1 MTAQQQERRSIERR
15 RSIVRAFWR
24 GNFERRRIAPRR
36 GVERHA
42 VVTDWFH
49 PQWLAT
55 TMLILLLCAADAI
68 LTITLISHG
77 ASEINPLM
85 EWLLKGTGQRFAFV
99 KLGLTITGVVVL
111 TAFARIRI
119 FGGSTAA
126 GVLLYVVLA
135 GYIALV
141 GYELWLLRNIT
152 W

>member
-1 MTAQQQERRSIERR
+1 MKAQQQERQSIERR

-36 GVERHA
+36 GTDQPA

-55 TMLILLLCAADAI
+55 TILILLLCVADAI

-85 EWLLKGTGQRFAFV
+85 VPLVKGSGVSFAFV

-111 TAFARIRI
+111 TMFARIRV
-119 FGGSTAA
+119 FGATAA
-126 GVLLYVVLA
+126 GVLLYAALA
-135 GYIALV
+135 AYSVLV
-141 GYELWLLRNIT
+141 GYELWLLRNIPL
-152 W
+152 

>member
-1 MTAQQQERRSIERR
+1 MTVQQQERRSFERR

-36 GVERHA
+36 SIERHA

-49 PQWLAT
+49 PQWLVT

-85 EWLLKGTGQRFAFV
+85 DPLLEGSGQSFAFV
-99 KLGLTITGVVVL
+99 KLGLTILGVVVL
-111 TAFARIRI
+111 TAFARIRV
-119 FGGSTAA
+119 FGSAAA
-126 GVLLYVVLA
+126 GVLLYVVLV

-141 GYELWLLRNIT
+141 GYELWLLRNIP